1 MAPPLPSNVGPQ
13 GRLGIGMMVLRSF
26 VPPIILIGLVLGSI
40 LAGYATPTEAAG
52 VGAAGA
58 ILLGLLNLVLVPT
71 FGFIW
76 PFLRLCLL
84 LPVSSVPSP
93 STSAIRH

>member
-1 MAPPLPSNVGPQ
+1 
-13 GRLGIGMMVLRSF
+13 MMVLRSF

-40 LAGYATPTEAAG
+40 LASYATPTEAAG

-76 PFLRLCLL
+76 LAPLYLAI
-84 LPVSSVPSP
+84 
-93 STSAIRH
+93 SAALFAIAGQFGA